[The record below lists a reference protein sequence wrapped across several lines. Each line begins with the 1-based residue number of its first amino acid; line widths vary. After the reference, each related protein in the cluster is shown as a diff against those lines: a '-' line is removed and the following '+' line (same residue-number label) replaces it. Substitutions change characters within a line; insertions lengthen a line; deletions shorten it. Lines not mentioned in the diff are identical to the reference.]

1 MRFQVLSLSGGG
13 YLGLFSAAVLAEL
26 EAQTGRR
33 IVDMFDL
40 LAGTSIGGIVALG
53 LAAGASAASIRD
65 AFVEDGATIFGK
77 SPPRR
82 GASKHVQTLRSLA
95 YPRHAPASL
104 RRTIE
109 RIVGKDTTM
118 AGLLRPTV
126 IPAVNLTKGGPK
138 VFKTGHHPRL
148 VLDWRLPVV
157 EVGLATSAAPTYF
170 PAHRIGTEIF
180 ADGGLFANSPDMIA
194 VHEAEHF
201 LDVDPGDVHV
211 LSVGTTSTS
220 FAFSGATPAN
230 MGILAWMQDERLTS
244 AIIGSQQAIT
254 DDMMRHRFGQRYV
267 RIDRTQADAQRC
279 ELALD
284 CASEGA
290 RNTLLAMA
298 QASIAEAGGDSS
310 LRDMLQH
317 TAVDRP
323 FVNASLGNPA

>member
-13 YLGLFSAAVLAEL
+13 YLGLYTAAVLAEL

-33 IVDMFDL
+33 VVDMFDL

-53 LAAGASAASIRD
+53 LAAGVSAASIRD
-65 AFVEDGATIFGK
+65 AFIEDGAKIFGP

-82 GASKHVQTLRSLA
+82 GTSKHLETLRTLA
-95 YPRHAPASL
+95 SPKHPAASL

-109 RIVGKDTTM
+109 RIVGKDTIM

-157 EVGLATSAAPTYF
+157 EVGLATAAAPTYF

-180 ADGGLFANSPDMIA
+180 ADGGLFANSPDLIA

-211 LSVGTTSTS
+211 LSIGTTSTS
-220 FAFSGATPAN
+220 FAFAGATAAD
-230 MGILAWMQDERLTS
+230 MGIMAWMKDERLTS

-254 DDMMRHRFGQRYV
+254 DDMMRHRFGKRYV
-267 RIDRTQADAQRC
+267 RIDRTQADAQRG

-290 RNTLLAMA
+290 KSTLLAMA
-298 QASIAEAGGDSS
+298 RASIAEAGGDAS

-317 TAVDRP
+317 WAVDRP
-323 FVNASLGNPA
+323 FLNASLGERA